1 MDLYTA
7 REVAGKMRVSPR
19 TVANWLKN
27 GMPHFKL
34 GRTVRVSPADLELW
48 INKNKRVSLSP
59 LTPALVGALHGEP
72 PTVVFSQPR
81 CRKQKATSSFL

>member
-1 MDLYTA
+1 MDLYTT
-7 REVAGKMRVSPR
+7 REVAGKMGVSPR

-48 INKNKRVSLSP
+48 INKNKRVELSP
-59 LTPALVGALHGEP
+59 LTPALVEALHGGLP
-72 PTVVFSQPR
+72 RAVFSQPR
-81 CRKQKATSSFL
+81 CRKPKATSSFL